1 MKSQILQ
8 AIDEQRKLVFQDV
21 AELQIEGPCLSAH
34 GIYVWTPETLQ
45 FHQSL
50 FKEFN
55 GKLTFFIPSSGSGSR
70 MFAFLQQYLRNPSN
84 ESLPEIE
91 RFFKHLPEFAFYDAI
106 SEDWKHQL
114 ETSRVDPLAFLTY
127 LMEPE
132 GLNFSNL
139 PKAIFPFH
147 RTSQGIQT
155 PIEGHLRQG
164 DGFEKENI
172 EYHFTIQ
179 HGFES
184 LIRETLG
191 SHDSH
196 IQFSYQSLASDAF
209 VFNDSQE
216 AMVDASG
223 ALIRRPAGHGALLEN
238 LNYLDSDM
246 ILVKNID
253 NIQCHAEQDLS
264 LDIWSGL
271 CGLMLEIQSQFKAV
285 LATKDLGLLE
295 VLNQKYNVFSQSQL
309 EENTSWEALQLLLN
323 RPLRICGMVLNEGQ
337 PGGGPFWVNHNG
349 VSTKQIIEKSQLTSS
364 AHFSCLL
371 NSTHFNPVMMV
382 VCTKDLSG
390 ETIDLENFV
399 RKDLGIVVQKN
410 HFGEHINYVE
420 KPGLWNGGMYDWNS
434 VFVEIPSAVFSPVKN
449 VMDLLNPVH
458 AGN

>member
-1 MKSQILQ
+1 
-8 AIDEQRKLVFQDV
+8 
-21 AELQIEGPCLSAH
+21 
-34 GIYVWTPETLQ
+34 
-45 FHQSL
+45 
-50 FKEFN
+50 
-55 GKLTFFIPSSGSGSR
+55 
-70 MFAFLQQYLRNPSN
+70 
-84 ESLPEIE
+84 
-91 RFFKHLPEFAFYDAI
+91 
-106 SEDWKHQL
+106 
-114 ETSRVDPLAFLTY
+114 
-127 LMEPE
+127 
-132 GLNFSNL
+132 
-139 PKAIFPFH
+139 
-147 RTSQGIQT
+147 
-155 PIEGHLRQG
+155 
-164 DGFEKENI
+164 
-172 EYHFTIQ
+172 
-179 HGFES
+179 
-184 LIRETLG
+184 
-191 SHDSH
+191 
-196 IQFSYQSLASDAF
+196 
-209 VFNDSQE
+209 
-216 AMVDASG
+216 
-223 ALIRRPAGHGALLEN
+223 
-238 LNYLDSDM
+238 M

-285 LATKDLGLLE
+285 LSTKDLGLLE

-399 RKDLGIVVQKN
+399 RKDLGIIVQKN
-410 HFGEHINYVE
+410 HFGEHIKYVE